1 MPQHVVQRGNNR
13 AICFRSD
20 DDCRHYL
27 LWLADAARTRGC
39 RIHAY
44 VLMTNHVHLL
54 MTGDSAHAI
63 PGLMQSLGTRF
74 ARHVNRCYTRT
85 GTLWEG
91 RYHASL
97 VDTETYL
104 LRCMRYIEANP
115 VRAGMVAAPAAWR
128 WSSFRCNA
136 LGATDERITAHPA
149 YEKLGDRPEARRAA
163 YARLFEQALPADDL
177 ARIRDS
183 TRGGLPTG
191 TEAFRDWVATHLGPT
206 ALPLKRGRPM
216 ARR

>member
-1 MPQHVVQRGNNR
+1 
-13 AICFRSD
+13 
-20 DDCRHYL
+20 
-27 LWLADAARTRGC
+27 
-39 RIHAY
+39 
-44 VLMTNHVHLL
+44 VHLL

-128 WSSFRCNA
+128 
-136 LGATDERITAHPA
+136 
-149 YEKLGDRPEARRAA
+149 
-163 YARLFEQALPADDL
+163 
-177 ARIRDS
+177 
-183 TRGGLPTG
+183 
-191 TEAFRDWVATHLGPT
+191 
-206 ALPLKRGRPM
+206 
-216 ARR
+216 